1 MSTRGDTLE
10 VSSSSDDELD
20 NQCLPSARDATRSKP
35 RIHDM
40 STHSRGAT
48 FVGTQAGRSWIC
60 RWCVA
65 ACVLVY
71 GFCGRSTM
79 LTKIQILFYKR
90 DLILR

>member
-1 MSTRGDTLE
+1 
-10 VSSSSDDELD
+10 
-20 NQCLPSARDATRSKP
+20 
-35 RIHDM
+35 M